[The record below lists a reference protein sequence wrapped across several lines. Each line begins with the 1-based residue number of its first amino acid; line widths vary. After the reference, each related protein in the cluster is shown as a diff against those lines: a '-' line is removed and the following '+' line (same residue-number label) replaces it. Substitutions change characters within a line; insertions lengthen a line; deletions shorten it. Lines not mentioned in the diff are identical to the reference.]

1 MKNNAADLSIHQVET
16 ALPYTRFSREMLTA
30 FVRHKLSSTTQK
42 VYLFLILNQ
51 DLNRGNSHNLKIE
64 DIAEELDI
72 HPITVYKAIA
82 RLTETG
88 LFIPK
93 KWGSVMGSLPHSQL
107 AKITAN
113 QVQHEKRERQFY
125 QALRALIDEHEKI
138 NGVIATR
145 VVVQQA
151 FVSLVGERKE
161 QGKYYPKDPNARRKV
176 FDNLDLYAPSEGSE
190 LYAGIEV

>member
-1 MKNNAADLSIHQVET
+1 MKKSAADLSIHQVET

-30 FVRHKLSSTTQK
+30 FVRHKLSATTQR

-64 DIAEELDI
+64 DIAEELGV

-93 KWGSVMGSLPHSQL
+93 QWGSVMGSLPHSQL

-125 QALRALIDEHEKI
+125 QALRALIDEHEKT
-138 NGVIATR
+138 NGIIATR

-151 FVSLVGERKE
+151 FVSLVGERKK
-161 QGKYYPKDPNARRKV
+161 QGKYYPKDPDSRRKV